1 MVHVAVQQVV
11 ADVGGGAFH
20 AFDEDFPFG
29 HIKVVVHEGARML
42 GLPEEVF
49 GNISPE
55 LWRTTRE
62 RHDSHEDILQS

>member
-1 MVHVAVQQVV
+1 
-11 ADVGGGAFH
+11 
-20 AFDEDFPFG
+20 
-29 HIKVVVHEGARML
+29 ML